1 MLLSAI
7 GKINAISD
15 KLRGEIEA
23 KVLSF
28 GDSVRYQFDI
38 SKDNPD
44 PEKKDGKVVWP
55 HVYTLQ
61 PRTFVITDP
70 HLPKGAQN
78 AVKIGLVTKLD
89 EKGENVKIWGKIQV
103 SGQNRGIFEIDL
115 TSAEGIATAMYLEL
129 HPKIKNGM
137 FSKEGYKVFYRIDE
151 KNLATEQRAERSL
164 RKKAMDIAEKMS
176 DADAK
181 MFADAMTWGEN
192 DIDIIRNMI
201 EDMAENEPK
210 YFLEMHQDDATAIL
224 YQGTVQRAKDKGK
237 ILYDNV
243 NNSYNWENG
252 KVITMLAPESTRSDI
267 EQMALWLQTGGE
279 QAQKAFEKIK
289 ILIK

>member
-7 GKINAISD
+7 GKINAISE
-15 KLRGEIEA
+15 KLRSEIET

-38 SKDNPD
+38 SRTNPD
-44 PEKKDGKVVWP
+44 PEKRDGKVVWP

-78 AVKIGLVTKLD
+78 AVKIGLVEKLD
-89 EKGENVKIWGKIQV
+89 EKGEKVEIWGKIQV
-103 SGQNRGIFEIDL
+103 LGQNRGIIEIKLD
-115 TSAEGIATAMYLEL
+115 SAEGIATAMYLEL
-129 HPKIKNGM
+129 HPKMKNGS
-137 FSKEGYKVFYRIDE
+137 FAKEGYKVFYRIDE
-151 KNLATEQRAERSL
+151 KNLATEKRAERSL

-176 DADAK
+176 DAEAK
-181 MFADAMTWGEN
+181 LFADAMTWDEH

-201 EDMAENEPK
+201 EDMAENDSA
-210 YFLEMHQDDATAIL
+210 YFIEMHENDSKSIL
-224 YQGTVQRAKDKGK
+224 YQGTVQRAKDKKK
-237 ILYDNV
+237 IIFDNV
-243 NNSYNWENG
+243 NNSYTWENG
-252 KVITMLAPESTRSDI
+252 KVITMLAPESTRTDI

-279 QAQKAFEKIK
+279 QAQKAFEKIQT
-289 ILIK
+289 LIK

>member
-1 MLLSAI
+1 MLLTTI
-7 GKINAISD
+7 GKINAISE
-15 KLRGEIEA
+15 KLRAEIET

-70 HLPKGAQN
+70 YISKGAQN
-78 AVKIGLVTKLD
+78 SVKIGLVDKLD
-89 EKGENVKIWGKIQV
+89 EKGEKVEIWGKIQV
-103 SGQNRGIFEIDL
+103 LGQNRGIVEIKLD
-115 TSAEGIATAMYLEL
+115 SAEGISTAMFLEL
-129 HPKIKNGM
+129 HPKMKNGI

-176 DADAK
+176 DAEAK
-181 MFADAMTWGEN
+181 MFSDAMTWDEH

-201 EDMAENEPK
+201 EDMAENEPA
-210 YFLEMHQDDATAIL
+210 YFIEMHDNDSKSIL
-224 YQGTVQRAKDKGK
+224 YQGTVQRAKDKKK
-237 ILYDNV
+237 IIFDNV
-243 NNSYNWENG
+243 NNSYTWENG
-252 KVITMLAPESTRSDI
+252 KVITMLAPESTRTDI

-279 QAQKAFEKIK
+279 QAQKAFEKIQT
-289 ILIK
+289 LIK

>member
-44 PEKKDGKVVWP
+44 PEKKDGKVIWP

-70 HLPKGAQN
+70 YLPKGAQN

-89 EKGENVKIWGKIQV
+89 EKGEKVEIWGKIQV
-103 SGQNRGIFEIDL
+103 LGQNRGILEIDL
-115 TSAEGIATAMYLEL
+115 TNAEGIATAMYMEL

-164 RKKAMDIAEKMS
+164 RKKAMDIAEAMS
-176 DADAK
+176 DAEAK
-181 MFADAMTWGEN
+181 MFADAMTWNEN

-201 EDMAENEPK
+201 EDMAENEPQ

-243 NNSYNWENG
+243 NNSYTWENG

-289 ILIK
+289 VLIK